1 MKDSLINKFIY
12 LNIFAISLFL
22 FGCSTTYRVRE
33 NYSKSDL
40 YNNFNKSCYGR
51 SIKITL
57 TNDSSLIAHG
67 GAIISNDSLILFP
80 SDQNVNATYLKL
92 DKVRKVSYKSNWL
105 AISCGIGSGVLVG
118 GIAGAFGATPARDK
132 NGDFNRKISTVQGIL
147 VGGVIGS
154 VIGLFIG
161 YTFNYEI
168 NP

>member
-1 MKDSLINKFIY
+1 MNNSLLNKIVFFY
-12 LNIFAISLFL
+12 LFAISLLL
-22 FGCSTTYRVRE
+22 FGCTSTYRVSK
-33 NYSKSDL
+33 NYSKADL
-40 YNNFNKSCYGR
+40 FNNFNKSCYGR

-57 TNDSSLIAHG
+57 TNDSSFIVHR
-67 GAIISNDSLILFP
+67 GANISNDSLILFP
-80 SDQNVNATYLKL
+80 SDENVNTTYLKL

-132 NGDFNRKISTVQGIL
+132 NGGFDRKISTVQGVL
-147 VGGVIGS
+147 AGGVIGS

-161 YTFNYEI
+161 YTFTYEI